1 MLFLLASFLG
11 GSDSQVAW
19 PCLLTQRVSLMD
31 GFAKRK
37 KNPLPISISVRL
49 RPLSNRN
56 DTKHLQEV
64 PPSQLETF
72 FFFLLTTKTPVRKIL
87 RAGKIEPYSLW
98 SLGEFRNFPM
108 SQENTLFQ
116 NYALHGCCLHLLITP
131 CIIRNLSNVQE
142 ANGTQG
148 EHVGCLWRSSWT

>member
-37 KNPLPISISVRL
+37 KTPLPISISVRL

-72 FFFLLTTKTPVRKIL
+72 FFFANHQNSSQKNS
-87 RAGKIEPYSLW
+87 AGLKNRTIFSLEP
-98 SLGEFRNFPM
+98 RRI
-108 SQENTLFQ
+108 QELP
-116 NYALHGCCLHLLITP
+116 HV
-131 CIIRNLSNVQE
+131 S
-142 ANGTQG
+142 G
-148 EHVGCLWRSSWT
+148 EHFIPELCTPWLLSSSAHHTLYH